1 MNKRRANQKLRRKAD
16 LDKGLL
22 NRPWHSKA
30 YHRHFEGYTEV
41 ETVNPKGKVVIQR
54 IYTGDYYRL
63 DLPRKKRVGLR
74 IVYALLWLAAC
85 ALFGF
90 AASRPIGANMTWY
103 LAIVQ
108 MLTVCALAGLLFSL
122 ISHCTVPRD
131 MTVGDWK
138 SASVSLKRRAVYAA
152 LFLELNAF
160 ATGVYLL
167 LKGDRWGAHLL
178 VIALYVL
185 SGLLLVVMNRLE
197 DNAPYLT
204 IPSTQSAP
212 PEGSYIDA

>member
-1 MNKRRANQKLRRKAD
+1 MNKRKVNQKLRRRAD

-41 ETVNPKGKVVIQR
+41 EMVNSKGKVVIQR
-54 IYTGDYYRL
+54 IYTGDYFRL
-63 DLPRKKRVGLR
+63 DLPRNKRIGLR
-74 IVYALLWLAAC
+74 LVYVLLWLIAC

-103 LAIVQ
+103 PAIVQ
-108 MLTVCALAGLLFSL
+108 MLTVCALAALLFSL
-122 ISHCTVPRD
+122 ISHCSAPRD
-131 MTVGDWK
+131 MTVGNWK
-138 SASVSLKRRAVYAA
+138 SASVNLKRRAGFAA

-160 ATGVYLL
+160 VTGVYLL
-167 LKGDRWGAHLL
+167 LKGDRWVAHLL
-178 VIALYVL
+178 MILLYAL
-185 SGLLLVVMNRLE
+185 SGLLLVVVNRLE
-197 DNAPYLT
+197 ANAPYLT
-204 IPSTQSAP
+204 IPNTKPAP

>member
-1 MNKRRANQKLRRKAD
+1 MNKRKAHQKLRRRAD

-41 ETVNPKGKVVIQR
+41 ETVNQKGKLVIQR

-63 DLPRKKRVGLR
+63 DLPRSKRILLR
-74 IVYALLWLAAC
+74 ITYALLWLLAC

-108 MLTVCALAGLLFSL
+108 MLVVCSLAAVLFSL
-122 ISHCTVPRD
+122 LSHCTAARD

-138 SASVSLKRRAVYAA
+138 SSSVNIKRRTVFAA
-152 LFLELNAF
+152 LMLELNA
-160 ATGVYLL
+160 AITLLYLL
-167 LKGDRWGAHLL
+167 FAGDRWGAHLL
-178 VIALYVL
+178 CILLYAL
-185 SGLLLVVMNRLE
+185 SGLALVVMNRLE
-197 DNAPYLT
+197 ANAPYLT
-204 IPSTQSAP
+204 FPSSQPAP
-212 PEGSYIDA
+212 PDGSYIDV

>member
-1 MNKRRANQKLRRKAD
+1 MNKRKANQKLRRRAD

-63 DLPRKKRVGLR
+63 DLPRNKKVGLR
-74 IVYALLWLAAC
+74 IVYVLLWLMAC

-90 AASRPIGANMTWY
+90 GSSRPIGANMTWY

-108 MLTVCALAGLLFSL
+108 MLTVCALAALLFSL
-122 ISHCTVPRD
+122 ISHCTAPQD
-131 MTVGDWK
+131 MTIGAWK
-138 SASVSLKRRAVYAA
+138 SASVNLKRRAGFAA

-160 ATGVYLL
+160 MTGVYLL
-167 LKGDRWGAHLL
+167 LKGDRWVFHLL
-178 VIALYVL
+178 VILLYAL
-185 SGLLLVVMNRLE
+185 SGILLVVMNRLE
-197 DNAPYLT
+197 TNAPYLT
-204 IPSTQSAP
+204 IPSTQPAP
-212 PEGSYIDA
+212 PDGSYIDV